1 VDARDRLTRMDAVE
15 RLATHDATLFADPA
29 LAATRLG
36 WTTMARDAVAQAD
49 GFAGIAAATV
59 AAGITD
65 VVLLGMGG
73 SSLAALVLSR
83 SIAGAVGYPTLHV
96 LDTTSPDQ
104 VGALID
110 ALDPV
115 STLVVVSSKSG
126 TTVEPLSLLAVFR
139 DRMAEALGDAAPS
152 HFIAITDPGSP
163 LETLA
168 VDAGFARAVPGPAD
182 VGGRYA
188 ALAPF
193 AMLPAALAG
202 LDVAAI
208 AATAQVLEDACSRP
222 GEDNP
227 ALALAAWMADSYDEG
242 RDKLTIV
249 CSDTLAGFG
258 LWAEQLVAESTGK
271 DGRGLL
277 PVIETSPGLPGAHGP
292 DRMTFVLRAE
302 GDDALAGLSARLP
315 EGEPV
320 FEVVIDDAYAIAAE
334 FVHWVWAIALFSAV
348 SGIEPFG
355 QPDVERSKVASR
367 AILGGDAPALDMSVV
382 EGGVRLAASTGI
394 PVTALDDAVAALLGR
409 IGDGGYLAVLAYLPE
424 DEALLSPLRG
434 ICAEVSLART
444 VPATFELGPRY
455 LHSTGQFHKG
465 GPSGGAYLVI
475 GVECARDIPV
485 PGQPFTLAGLNAAQ
499 WAGDATALLGGGRP
513 VLAIGL
519 PSTAALE
526 HVVRALASAVRA

>member
-1 VDARDRLTRMDAVE
+1 VDTRENLIGMRAAE
-15 RLATHDATLFADPA
+15 RLAAHDATLFADPA

-36 WTTMARDAVAQAD
+36 WTTMARDAAAQAD
-49 GFAGIAAATV
+49 EFAGIAAAVV

-83 SIAGAVGYPTLHV
+83 SISGAAGHPALHV
-96 LDTTSPDQ
+96 LDTTSADRT
-104 VGALID
+104 GALLD
-110 ALDPV
+110 ALDPLT
-115 STLVVVSSKSG
+115 TLVVVSSKSG
-126 TTVEPLSLLAVFR
+126 TTIEPLSLLAVFR
-139 DRMAEALGDAAPS
+139 GWMTQALGDAAPS
-152 HFIAITDPGSP
+152 HFYAITDPGSP

-168 VDAGFARAVPGPAD
+168 AHEGFARVVHGPAD

-202 LDVAAI
+202 LDTAAI
-208 AATAQVLEDACSRP
+208 AATAQVLEDACARP
-222 GEDNP
+222 GPDNP
-227 ALALAAWMADSYDEG
+227 AVALGSWMADAYEQG

-249 CSDTLAGFG
+249 CSDALAGFG

-302 GDDALAGLSARLP
+302 GDDALEGLSARLP

-334 FVHWVWAIALFSAV
+334 FVHWVWAIALFSSV

-355 QPDVERSKVASR
+355 QPDVERSKTAAR
-367 AILGGDAPALDMSVV
+367 AILRGDAPALDSVTV
-382 EGGVRLAASTGI
+382 EGGILLSASPGI
-394 PVTALDDAVAALLGR
+394 PVSSLADAVAGLLAG

-424 DEALLSPLRG
+424 NEGLLAPLRG

-444 VPATFELGPRY
+444 VPATLELGPRY

-465 GPSGGAYLVI
+465 GPAAGAYLVI
-475 GVECARDIPV
+475 GAAAARDVPV
-485 PGQPFTLAGLNAAQ
+485 PGEPFTLAALNAAQ
-499 WAGDATALLGGGRP
+499 WAGDATALLGRGRP
-513 VLAIGL
+513 VLSVDL
-519 PSTAALE
+519 PSTGGLE
-526 HVVRALASAVRA
+526 RVVDALASAVRA